1 MDKVKSHD
9 SGTRVRSAVLVR
21 PKDLAA
27 FRTYDRL
34 TGSLRLSAGD
44 VQSGRYRIQLYR
56 FMTNQIPV
64 ISACV
69 STWVRLAAAPGEFR
83 IVDGGNEAQRKAAA
97 KRLEELG
104 ERIMSNPSGNRI
116 GISSCLVE
124 MFTSLFRDGVCGGFV
139 TLNRDASG
147 VDQYVPVDAMALS
160 CEQEKS
166 ELKLYLETDSGR
178 VGLNRADFFMMTLSD
193 SFAEPLGRSI
203 LQSIPFVSGI
213 EQQLI
218 RDMYRSHHNSGYSRI
233 HVKITP
239 PERLAGEADNA
250 YTERINRYFDATVDM
265 IKSCDVDENPV
276 TWDNVA
282 IEYIGPSETRSVTN
296 SWFINHRAMVEEICA
311 GTNLAPFLLGYS
323 YGATSTW
330 SGFRFDIVMRQVRS
344 VQAQAAN
351 LLERIANIDLA
362 LAGLDV
368 KCRFLFDN
376 TMTYQASEQTAV
388 ESRRVENL
396 LKLYQAGLIA
406 EATAKERAESLI

>member
-1 MDKVKSHD
+1 
-9 SGTRVRSAVLVR
+9 
-21 PKDLAA
+21 
-27 FRTYDRL
+27 
-34 TGSLRLSAGD
+34 
-44 VQSGRYRIQLYR
+44 
-56 FMTNQIPV
+56 
-64 ISACV
+64 
-69 STWVRLAAAPGEFR
+69 
-83 IVDGGNEAQRKAAA
+83 
-97 KRLEELG
+97 
-104 ERIMSNPSGNRI
+104 
-116 GISSCLVE
+116 
-124 MFTSLFRDGVCGGFV
+124 
-139 TLNRDASG
+139 
-147 VDQYVPVDAMALS
+147 
-160 CEQEKS
+160 
-166 ELKLYLETDSGR
+166 
-178 VGLNRADFFMMTLSD
+178 
-193 SFAEPLGRSI
+193 
-203 LQSIPFVSGI
+203 
-213 EQQLI
+213 
-218 RDMYRSHHNSGYSRI
+218 MYRSHHNSGYSRI

-330 SGFRFDIVMRQVRS
+330 SGFKFDIVMRQVRS

-362 LAGLDV
+362 LAGLGV
-368 KCRFLFDN
+368 KCRFSFDN